1 MYMKFLNAGPM
12 TIQIPQGNEQL
23 SGGFYRNLGPS
34 ANKNR
39 NGGWFKVT
47 TRRIPQ
53 EV

>member
-1 MYMKFLNAGPM
+1 MKFLNAGQM
-12 TIQIPQGNEQL
+12 TIQIPTGKRTTIA
-23 SGGFYRNLGPS
+23 GFYRNLGPS

-39 NGGWFKVT
+39 NGGWLEVT